1 MDEKLYQERKAN
13 GTCYFCGKTGHMI
26 SQCNA
31 RKKQEGTKGK
41 GKGGGKPKYTSCKDV
56 GPFEDFATWDI
67 TRYRV
72 IVGDPPA
79 DRTRGGYMI
88 LDWILFRI

>member
-1 MDEKLYQERKAN
+1 MRLFTYLVSAAIHGLFDSTLLVPYGAS
-13 GTCYFCGKTGHMI
+13 FI
-26 SQCNA
+26 SPIPLH
-31 RKKQEGTKGK
+31 R
-41 GKGGGKPKYTSCKDV
+41 CKDV